1 MLDAQFIQIPV
12 SSIQYPVSAVMI
24 DRSKEIFLKAQDV
37 IPGGVNSPV
46 RAGRA
51 VGVDPIF
58 IQRAEGCYLW
68 DMEGKRYIDYV
79 CSWGP
84 MILGHRPP
92 EVVQAISDALENGTS
107 YGAPTELELNLAKM
121 IVETVPSIEMVRM
134 VNSGTEA
141 TMSAIRLA
149 RGFTGRDIIIKFDGC
164 YHGHSDSCLVAAGSG
179 LATFGIPGSP
189 GVPADLARL
198 TISLPFNNLE
208 AVKVTVEK
216 FGDQIAAIIIEP
228 IAGNMGVVLPQEGF
242 LEGLRNITREND
254 TLLIFDEVITGFRVS
269 PGGAQELYNVIPD
282 LTCLGKII
290 GGGLP
295 VGAYG
300 GRRDIMKR
308 IAPDGNIY
316 QAGTL
321 SGNPLAMAA
330 GMATLMILKNKE
342 IYAKL
347 EEKSRLLFS
356 GLIEAANKTGVD
368 IVINRIGS
376 MGSIFF
382 TKNPVVDFSSVKE
395 TETSKYA
402 SFYREMLAQRIYLA
416 PSPFESM
423 FISSAHNE
431 KIINKTIDSAFNSFK
446 KL

>member
-1 MLDAQFIQIPV
+1 MEN
-12 SSIQYPVSAVMI
+12 
-24 DRSKEIFLKAQDV
+24 RSGELFLKAQKV

-51 VGVDPIF
+51 VGIDPPF
-58 IQRAEGCYLW
+58 IQRADGCYLW
-68 DMEGKRYIDYV
+68 DADGKRYIDYV

-92 EVVQAISDALENGTS
+92 EVIQAITDALENGTS
-107 YGAPTELELNLAKM
+107 YGAPTELELNLATM

-149 RGFTGRDIIIKFDGC
+149 RGFTGRNMIIKFDGC
-164 YHGHSDSCLVAAGSG
+164 YHGHTDSCLITAGSG

-189 GVPADLARL
+189 GVPEELAKL
-198 TISLPFNNLE
+198 TISLPFNSLE
-208 AVKVTVEK
+208 AVEIAVEK

-228 IAGNMGVVLPQEGF
+228 VAGNMGVVLPEEGF
-242 LEGLRNITREND
+242 LEGLRRITREHGI
-254 TLLIFDEVITGFRVS
+254 LLMFDEVITGFRVS
-269 PGGAQELYNVIPD
+269 PGGAQELYDIMPD

-300 GRRDIMKR
+300 GRRDIMSH
-308 IAPDGNIY
+308 IAPEGNVY

-330 GMATLMILKNKE
+330 GTATLMILKNKE
-342 IYAKL
+342 VYEKL
-347 EEKSRLLFS
+347 EEKSRFFFS
-356 GLIEAANKTGVD
+356 GLRDAAKKAGVD
-368 IVINRIGS
+368 IVINRVGS
-376 MGSIFF
+376 MGSLFF
-382 TKNPVVDFSSVKE
+382 TKHPVVDFSSVKE
-395 TETSKYA
+395 TETSKYTP
-402 SFYREMLAQRIYLA
+402 FYREMLAQRIYLA
-416 PSPFESM
+416 PSPFEALFVSL
-423 FISSAHNE
+423 AHNE
-431 KIINKTIDSAFNSFK
+431 EIMNKTIDSAFNSFK
-446 KL
+446 RL

>member
-1 MLDAQFIQIPV
+1 MTN
-12 SSIQYPVSAVMI
+12 
-24 DRSKEIFLKAQDV
+24 RSRELFVKSQQV

-51 VGVDPIF
+51 VGVDPLF
-58 IQRAEGCYLW
+58 IQRADGCYLW
-68 DMEGKRYIDYV
+68 GVDGKRYIDYV

-92 EVVQAISDALENGTS
+92 EVIESVKDALENGTS

-121 IVETVPSIEMVRM
+121 IVETVPSLEMVRM

-141 TMSAIRLA
+141 AMSAIRLA
-149 RGFTGRDIIIKFDGC
+149 RGFTGRDLIIKFDGC
-164 YHGHSDSCLVAAGSG
+164 YHGHSDSCLVSAGSG
-179 LATFGIPGSP
+179 LATLGIPGTP

-198 TISLPFNNLE
+198 TISLPFNDQK
-208 AVKVTVEK
+208 AVEVAVGR
-216 FGDQIAAIIIEP
+216 FGNQIGAIIVEP
-228 IAGNMGVVLPQEGF
+228 IAGNMGVILPEKGF
-242 LEGLRNITREND
+242 LEGLRKITRDNGI
-254 TLLIFDEVITGFRVS
+254 LLIFDEVITGFRVS
-269 PGGAQELYNVIPD
+269 PGGAQELYGIMPD

-300 GRRDIMKR
+300 GSKR
-308 IAPDGNIY
+308 VMSQIAPVGKVY

-342 IYAKL
+342 IYTKL
-347 EEKSRLLFS
+347 EERSRLLFS
-356 GLIEAANKTGVD
+356 GLLDAAKMAGVD
-368 IVINRIGS
+368 IVVNWAGS

-382 TKNPVVDFSSVKE
+382 GKNPVVDFESVKQ
-395 TETSKYA
+395 TEISKYRA
-402 SFYREMLAQRIYLA
+402 FYKEMLAQRIYLA
-416 PSPFESM
+416 PSPFEALFVSL
-423 FISSAHNE
+423 AHNE
-431 KIINKTIDSAFNSFK
+431 EAMRKTIDAAFNSFK

>member
-1 MLDAQFIQIPV
+1 MEN
-12 SSIQYPVSAVMI
+12 
-24 DRSKEIFLKAQDV
+24 RSGELFLKAQKV

-51 VGVDPIF
+51 VGIDPPF
-58 IQRAEGCYLW
+58 IQRADGCYLW
-68 DMEGKRYIDYV
+68 DADGKRYIDYV

-92 EVVQAISDALENGTS
+92 EVIQAITDALENGTS
-107 YGAPTELELNLAKM
+107 YGAPTELELNLATM

-149 RGFTGRDIIIKFDGC
+149 RGFTGRNMIIKFDGC
-164 YHGHSDSCLVAAGSG
+164 YHGHTDSCLITAGSG

-189 GVPADLARL
+189 GVPDELAKL
-198 TISLPFNNLE
+198 TISLPFNSLE
-208 AVKVTVEK
+208 AVEIAVEK

-228 IAGNMGVVLPQEGF
+228 VAGNMGVVLPEEGF
-242 LEGLRNITREND
+242 LEGLRRITREHGI
-254 TLLIFDEVITGFRVS
+254 LLMFDEVITGFRVS
-269 PGGAQELYNVIPD
+269 PGGAQELYDIMPD

-300 GRRDIMKR
+300 GRRDIMSH
-308 IAPDGNIY
+308 IAPEGNVY

-330 GMATLMILKNKE
+330 GTATLMILKNKE
-342 IYAKL
+342 VYGKL
-347 EEKSRLLFS
+347 EEKSRFFFS
-356 GLIEAANKTGVD
+356 GLRDAAKKAGVD
-368 IVINRIGS
+368 IVINRVGS
-376 MGSIFF
+376 MGSLFF
-382 TKNPVVDFSSVKE
+382 TKHPVVDFFSVNE
-395 TETSKYA
+395 TVTTK
-402 SFYREMLAQRIYLA
+402 
-416 PSPFESM
+416 
-423 FISSAHNE
+423 
-431 KIINKTIDSAFNSFK
+431 
-446 KL
+446 

>member
-1 MLDAQFIQIPV
+1 MTEKSREL
-12 SSIQYPVSAVMI
+12 
-24 DRSKEIFLKAQDV
+24 FLKAQEV

-51 VGVDPIF
+51 VGVDPLF
-58 IQRAEGCYLW
+58 IQRADGCYLW
-68 DMEGKRYIDYV
+68 GADGKRYIDYV

-92 EVVQAISDALENGTS
+92 EVIQALRDALENGTS

-121 IVETVPSIEMVRM
+121 IVEAVPSIEMVRM

-149 RGFTGRDIIIKFDGC
+149 RGYTGRDMIIKFDGC
-164 YHGHSDSCLVAAGSG
+164 YHGHTDSCLVSAGSG

-189 GVPADLARL
+189 GVPANLANL

-208 AVKVTVEK
+208 AVEVTVKK
-216 FGDQIAAIIIEP
+216 FGDEIAAIIIEP
-228 IAGNMGVVLPQEGF
+228 IAGNMGVVLPEKGF
-242 LEGLRNITREND
+242 LEGLRKITTENGI
-254 TLLIFDEVITGFRVS
+254 LLIFDEVITGFRVS
-269 PGGAQELYNVIPD
+269 PGGAQELYNIMPD

-295 VGAYG
+295 IGAYG
-300 GRRDIMKR
+300 GSRDLMSH
-308 IAPDGNIY
+308 IAPVGTVY

-330 GMATLMILKNKE
+330 GMATLMMLKNKE
-342 IYAKL
+342 TYVRL
-347 EEKSRLLFS
+347 EEKSRFLFS
-356 GLIEAANKTGVD
+356 GLIDVAERAGVD
-368 IVINRIGS
+368 IVITRVGS

-382 TKNPVVDFSSVKE
+382 GKNRVVDFDSVKQ
-395 TETSKYA
+395 TETSKYT
-402 SFYREMLAQRIYLA
+402 SFYREMLARRIYLA
-416 PSPFESM
+416 PSPFEALFVSL
-423 FISSAHNE
+423 AHNE
-431 KIINKTIDSAFNSFK
+431 EIMKKTIDSAFHSFK

>member
-1 MLDAQFIQIPV
+1 MGN
-12 SSIQYPVSAVMI
+12 
-24 DRSKEIFLKAQDV
+24 RSKELFLRAKEI

-58 IQRAEGCYLW
+58 IQRADGCYLW

-79 CSWGP
+79 ASWGP
-84 MILGHRPP
+84 MILGHRHP
-92 EVVQAISDALENGTS
+92 EVIQAINDALDNGTS

-149 RGFTGRDIIIKFDGC
+149 RGFTGRNMIIKFDGC
-164 YHGHSDSCLVAAGSG
+164 YHGHSDSCLVTAGSG
-179 LATFGIPGSP
+179 MATFGIPGSP
-189 GVPADLARL
+189 GVPAELARL

-208 AVKVTVEK
+208 AVEATVEK
-216 FGDQIAAIIIEP
+216 FGDRIAAIIIEP
-228 IAGNMGVVLPQEGF
+228 IAGNMGVVLPEKGF
-242 LEGLRNITREND
+242 LEGLRKITKENGI
-254 TLLIFDEVITGFRVS
+254 LLIFDEVITGFRVS
-269 PGGAQELYNVIPD
+269 PGGAQELYNIMPD

-300 GRRDIMKR
+300 GRRDIMSR
-308 IAPDGNIY
+308 IAPDGDIY

-330 GMATLMILKNKE
+330 GMTTLMILKNKE

-347 EEKSRLLFS
+347 EEKSIFLFS
-356 GLIEAANKTGVD
+356 GLIDAAKRVGVD
-368 IVINRIGS
+368 IVINRVGS

-382 TKNPVVDFSSVKE
+382 TKSSVVDFNSVKE
-395 TETSKYA
+395 TEREKYA

-416 PSPFESM
+416 PSPFEAL
-423 FISSAHNE
+423 FISLAHNE
-431 KIINKTIDSAFNSFK
+431 KILKRTIESAFNSFK
-446 KL
+446 KLGSMQYAVDSNES

>member
-1 MLDAQFIQIPV
+1 MEN
-12 SSIQYPVSAVMI
+12 
-24 DRSKEIFLKAQDV
+24 RSGELFLKAQKV

-51 VGVDPIF
+51 VGIDPPF
-58 IQRAEGCYLW
+58 IQRADGCYLW
-68 DMEGKRYIDYV
+68 DADGKRYIDYV

-92 EVVQAISDALENGTS
+92 EVIQAITDALENGTS
-107 YGAPTELELNLAKM
+107 YGAPTELELNLATM

-149 RGFTGRDIIIKFDGC
+149 RGFTGRNMIIKFDGC
-164 YHGHSDSCLVAAGSG
+164 YHGHTDSCLITAGSG

-189 GVPADLARL
+189 GVPEELAKL
-198 TISLPFNNLE
+198 TISLPFNSLE
-208 AVKVTVEK
+208 AVEIAVEK

-228 IAGNMGVVLPQEGF
+228 VAGNMGVVLPEEGF
-242 LEGLRNITREND
+242 LVGLRRITREHGI
-254 TLLIFDEVITGFRVS
+254 LLMFDEVITGFRVS
-269 PGGAQELYNVIPD
+269 PGGAQELYDIMPD

-300 GRRDIMKR
+300 GRRDIMSH
-308 IAPDGNIY
+308 IAPEGNVY

-330 GMATLMILKNKE
+330 GASTLMILKNKE
-342 IYAKL
+342 VYGKL
-347 EEKSRLLFS
+347 EEKSRFLFS
-356 GLIEAANKTGVD
+356 GLRDAAKKAGVD
-368 IVINRIGS
+368 IVINRVGS
-376 MGSIFF
+376 MGSLFF
-382 TKNPVVDFSSVKE
+382 TKHPVVDFSSVKE
-395 TETSKYA
+395 TETSKYIP
-402 SFYREMLAQRIYLA
+402 FYREMLAQRIYLA
-416 PSPFESM
+416 PSPFEALFVSL
-423 FISSAHNE
+423 AHNE
-431 KIINKTIDSAFNSFK
+431 EIMNKTIDSAFNSFK
-446 KL
+446 RL

>member
-1 MLDAQFIQIPV
+1 MEN
-12 SSIQYPVSAVMI
+12 
-24 DRSKEIFLKAQDV
+24 RSRELFLKAQKV

-51 VGVDPIF
+51 VGVDPTF
-58 IQRAEGCYLW
+58 IRRADGCYLW
-68 DMEGKRYIDYV
+68 DVEGKRYIDYV

-84 MILGHRPP
+84 MILGHRHP
-92 EVVQAISDALENGTS
+92 EVIQAVNDALENGTS

-149 RGFTGRDIIIKFDGC
+149 RGFTGRNMIIKFDGC
-164 YHGHSDSCLVAAGSG
+164 YHGHTDSCLVAAGSG

-198 TISLPFNNLE
+198 TISLPFNNLK
-208 AVKVTVEK
+208 AVEVTIER

-242 LEGLRNITREND
+242 LEGLRNITRENGI
-254 TLLIFDEVITGFRVS
+254 LLIFDEVITGFRVS
-269 PGGAQELYNVIPD
+269 PGGAQELYNIMPD

-300 GRRDIMKR
+300 GRRDIMAR

-330 GMATLMILKNKE
+330 GMATLMVLKNKE

-347 EEKSRLLFS
+347 EEKSRFLFS
-356 GLIEAANKTGVD
+356 GFSDMAKKAGVD
-368 IVINRIGS
+368 IVINRAGS

-382 TKNPVVDFSSVKE
+382 GKKPVIDFNSVKE
-395 TETSKYA
+395 TEASQYS

-416 PSPFESM
+416 PSPFEAL
-423 FISSAHNE
+423 FVSSAHTE
-431 KIINKTIDSAFNSFK
+431 KIMNKTIDSAFNSFK